1 MQNLHVESSDNQEM
15 PLALEL
21 SRRMLAGRGA
31 WRIHGG
37 GFAGTILAFVPSD
50 MVETYS
56 NTMNAVFGAS
66 ATTVLS
72 IRPEGV
78 VCIR

>member
-1 MQNLHVESSDNQEM
+1 M
-15 PLALEL
+15 LE
-21 SRRMLAGRGA
+21 GRGA

-37 GFAGTILAFVPSD
+37 GFAGTILAFVPND
-50 MVETYS
+50 MVERYAAA
-56 NTMNAVFGAS
+56 MNAVFGEK